1 MSIFDILTL
10 VCGLSLF
17 LYGMHVMGDALKKSA
32 GSKLKVFL
40 SKMTSNPIKGFLLGS
55 IVTAVIQSSSATTVM
70 VVGFVNSEAMTL
82 TQAVGVIIG
91 ANVGTA
97 VTAWITG
104 LSGIGNGADELST
117 ALNFLKP
124 SAWMPIL
131 AFIGIALLMFSKK
144 DVKKNIGVVL
154 LGFAVLMIGMD
165 YMSSSV
171 SGLESSPSFRSILTM
186 FENPLLGVLSGT
198 LLSAIVQSSSA
209 SVGIFQSLTTTGA
222 VTYGTAFPIIM
233 GLNIGACV
241 PVLLSSIGST
251 KNGKRAAMIYLYFNI
266 IGAAVFMGGY
276 YLLDIFI
283 DYPFAGAKIGTIG
296 VAVVHS
302 IFKLVSALA
311 ILPFYKSLETLAKL
325 TIREKK
331 TDAEKTLLDERLLTT
346 PSIAVEQAGIV
357 AKDMAILSR
366 DVLKRSLKLLEKYD
380 EQEAHEIDV
389 YESVVDKYEDALGT
403 YLVKLSSRSVS
414 ESDSREVTKILHVIG
429 DLERISD
436 HAVNISRSAAEINE
450 KQVHFS
456 EEALHE
462 MHVLASAINEILDI
476 AINAFVSND
485 VEAASLVEPL
495 EQTVDYLK
503 NQIKLN
509 HILRLQ
515 KNECSM
521 EHGFVLSDIITNC
534 ERVADHCSNIAGCVI
549 EIMRYDALD
558 VHKYLEEV
566 KTSHGEF
573 EEKYKEYRRK
583 YAL

>member
-1 MSIFDILTL
+1 MNVFDILTL

-17 LYGMHVMGDALKKSA
+17 LYGMNVMGDALKRSA
-32 GSKLKVFL
+32 GSRLKTFL
-40 SKMTSNPIKGFLLGS
+40 SQMTSNPFKGFLLGS
-55 IVTAVIQSSSATTVM
+55 VVTAVIQSSSATTVM

-82 TQAVGVIIG
+82 TQAVGVILG

-97 VTAWITG
+97 VTSWMTG
-104 LSGIGNGADELST
+104 LSGIGSSGTDVGV
-117 ALNFLKP
+117 ALNWLKP

-131 AFIGIALLMFSKK
+131 ALIGIMLLMFSKR
-144 DVKKNIGVVL
+144 DIRKNIGVVL

-165 YMSSSV
+165 YMSDAV
-171 SGLESSPSFRSILTM
+171 SGLQNSSSFRSILTM
-186 FENPLLGVLSGT
+186 FNNPLLGVLSGT
-198 LLSAIVQSSSA
+198 ILSAIVQSSSA
-209 SVGIFQSLTTTGA
+209 SVGILQSLTTTGA
-222 VTYGTAFPIIM
+222 ISYGTAIPIIM

-251 KNGKRAAMIYLYFNI
+251 KNGKRAAFIYLYFNV
-266 IGAAVFMGGY
+266 IGATVFMSGF
-276 YLLDIFI
+276 YLI
-283 DYPFAGAKIGTIG
+283 DAFVHFSFVSSKIGTIG

-302 IFKLVSALA
+302 IFKLVSALV
-311 ILPFYKSLETLAKL
+311 ILPFYKKLEKIARL
-325 TIREKK
+325 TIRDKK
-331 TDAEKTLLDERLLTT
+331 GYSQKSLLDERLLTT
-346 PSIAVEQAGIV
+346 PSIAVEQAEIV

-366 DVLKRSLKLLEKYD
+366 DALKRSLALLENYNED
-380 EQEAHEIDV
+380 EANTIRS
-389 YESVVDKYEDALGT
+389 YETEVDKYEDALGT
-403 YLVKLSSRSVS
+403 YLVKLASRSMS
-414 ESDSREVTKILHVIG
+414 ENDSHEITKILHIIG

-436 HAVNISRSAAEINE
+436 HAVNLVRSAEEIAE
-450 KQVHFS
+450 KKVKFS
-456 EEALHE
+456 EMASHE
-462 MHVLASAINEILDI
+462 LEVLSGAINEILDI
-476 AINAFVSND
+476 ACNAFISD
-485 VEAASLVEPL
+485 DTEIASLVEPL

-521 EHGFVLSDIITNC
+521 EHGFVLSDILTNC

-566 KTSHGEF
+566 KSSHGEF

>member
-32 GSKLKVFL
+32 GSKLKIFL

-55 IVTAVIQSSSATTVM
+55 VVTAAIQSSSATTVM

-82 TQAVGVIIG
+82 TQAVGVILG

-97 VTAWITG
+97 VTSWITG
-104 LSGIGNGADELST
+104 LSGIGNGSEVSA
-117 ALNFLKP
+117 ALNWLKP

-131 AFIGIALLMFSKK
+131 ALIGILLLMFAKK

-154 LGFAVLMIGMD
+154 LGFSVLMIGMD
-165 YMSSSV
+165 FMSSSV

-198 LLSAIVQSSSA
+198 VLSAIVQSSSA

-222 VTYGTAFPIIM
+222 ITYGTALPIIM

-251 KNGKRAAMIYLYFNI
+251 KNGKRAAFIYLYFNI
-266 IGAAVFMGGY
+266 IGVIVFMGGF
-276 YLLDIFI
+276 YLLDLFI
-283 DYPFAGAKIGTIG
+283 DFPFVGERIGTIG

-302 IFKLVSALA
+302 VFKLVSALA
-311 ILPFYKSLETLAKL
+311 ILPFYKKLETLARL
-325 TIREKK
+325 TIRDKK
-331 TDAEKTLLDERLLTT
+331 SDSERSLLDERLLTT
-346 PSIAVEQAGIV
+346 PSIAVAQASIV

-366 DVLKRSLKLLEKYD
+366 DALKRSLGLIENYNEEDAQLVEN
-380 EQEAHEIDV
+380 
-389 YESVVDKYEDALGT
+389 YETEVDKYEDALGT
-403 YLVKLSSRSVS
+403 YLVKLSSRSVN
-414 ESDSREVTKILHVIG
+414 ESDSHEITKILHVIG
-429 DLERISD
+429 DFERISD
-436 HAVNISRSAAEINE
+436 HAVNLARSAAEMHD
-450 KQVHFS
+450 KRAHFS
-456 EEALHE
+456 DEAIHE
-462 MHVLASAINEILDI
+462 ITVLSRAIDEILDI
-476 AINAFVSND
+476 AVDAFISND
-485 VEAASLVEPL
+485 TEVASLVEPL

-503 NQIKLN
+503 SQIKLN

-515 KNECSM
+515 KNECSV
-521 EHGFVLSDIITNC
+521 EHGFVLSDILTNC

-549 EIMRYDALD
+549 EILRYDALD

-566 KTSHGEF
+566 KSSHGEF
-573 EEKYKEYRRK
+573 EEKYKEYRKK

>member
-1 MSIFDILTL
+1 M
-10 VCGLSLF
+10 
-17 LYGMHVMGDALKKSA
+17 
-32 GSKLKVFL
+32 
-40 SKMTSNPIKGFLLGS
+40 
-55 IVTAVIQSSSATTVM
+55 
-70 VVGFVNSEAMTL
+70 
-82 TQAVGVIIG
+82 
-91 ANVGTA
+91 
-97 VTAWITG
+97 
-104 LSGIGNGADELST
+104 
-117 ALNFLKP
+117 
-124 SAWMPIL
+124 
-131 AFIGIALLMFSKK
+131 
-144 DVKKNIGVVL
+144 
-154 LGFAVLMIGMD
+154 
-165 YMSSSV
+165 
-171 SGLESSPSFRSILTM
+171 
-186 FENPLLGVLSGT
+186 
-198 LLSAIVQSSSA
+198 
-209 SVGIFQSLTTTGA
+209 
-222 VTYGTAFPIIM
+222 
-233 GLNIGACV
+233 
-241 PVLLSSIGST
+241 
-251 KNGKRAAMIYLYFNI
+251 
-266 IGAAVFMGGY
+266 
-276 YLLDIFI
+276 
-283 DYPFAGAKIGTIG
+283 
-296 VAVVHS
+296 
-302 IFKLVSALA
+302 
-311 ILPFYKSLETLAKL
+311 
-325 TIREKK
+325 
-331 TDAEKTLLDERLLTT
+331 TT